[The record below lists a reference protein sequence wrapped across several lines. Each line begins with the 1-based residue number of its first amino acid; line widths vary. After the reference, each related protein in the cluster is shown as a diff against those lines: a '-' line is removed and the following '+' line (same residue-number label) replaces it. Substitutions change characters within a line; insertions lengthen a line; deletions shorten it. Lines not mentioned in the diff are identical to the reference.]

1 MPLKMPV
8 TQLDVDEINA
18 AIAVGE
24 RLVRK
29 SDGTTVEYRS
39 VADLIRARDD
49 LRNELAAQTAATS
62 GTARVRAVKLY
73 HAGRGY

>member
-1 MPLKMPV
+1 MP
-8 TQLDVDEINA
+8 TQSDIDALNT
-18 AIAVGE
+18 AIAQGE

-39 VADLIRARDD
+39 VAELIRARDD
-49 LRNELAAQTAATS
+49 MQSQIASAAP
-62 GTARVRAVKLY
+62 RVRAIRLY

>member
-1 MPLKMPV
+1 MPV
-8 TQLDVDEINA
+8 SQSDIDELNA

-29 SDGTTVEYRS
+29 ADGTTVEYRS

-49 LRNELAAQTAATS
+49 LRAELEAQTSATT
-62 GTARVRAVKLY
+62 GRARVRAVRLY

>member
-1 MPLKMPV
+1 MSVSLS
-8 TQLDVDEINA
+8 DIDELNA

-29 SDGTTVEYRS
+29 ADGTTVEYRS

-49 LRNELAAQTAATS
+49 LRAELEAQTAAAT
-62 GTARVRAVKLY
+62 GRTRVRAVRLY

>member
-1 MPLKMPV
+1 MPV
-8 TQLDVDEINA
+8 TQSDIDELNA
-18 AIAVGE
+18 AIAIGE

-29 SDGTTVEYRS
+29 ADGTTVEYRS

-49 LRNELAAQTAATS
+49 LRAELAAQDATS
-62 GTARVRAVKLY
+62 TGRQRVRAVKLY